1 MWFVAL
7 SHRPHFPS
15 LPLPMSVSLSPS
27 LDVKRI
33 LPSFLRQR
41 PSHRE
46 TQQNSLPPM
55 THSTTSRAPLHT
67 TRSPATTAHLTTP
80 RPGSQSTARLPQ
92 CLSLCLSV
100 YLPVLL
106 PVFFCL
112 PGCHFLYLSALLLSC
127 QDVSL
132 FTCLYAPICLPVFLP
147 ACTVYL
153 NTP

>member
-15 LPLPMSVSLSPS
+15 LPLPLSVCLSLS

-33 LPSFLRQR
+33 LPSFLQRR

-55 THSTTSRAPLHT
+55 THSPTLRALLHT

-80 RPGSQSTARLPQ
+80 RPGSQSSMVCLPLFQ
-92 CLSLCLSV
+92 SACIAIYLFLCLLQSAWLPFSKSRCTVAALSRHLIVDLSL
-100 YLPVLL
+100 YP
-106 PVFFCL
+106 
-112 PGCHFLYLSALLLSC
+112 H
-127 QDVSL
+127 
-132 FTCLYAPICLPVFLP
+132 LP
-147 ACTVYL
+147 ACVSVYL
-153 NTP
+153 NTLQA